1 MHEIKCPNC
10 GKAFTIDEAGFAS
23 ILKQVRDEEFNK
35 DLSERLHQ
43 FEREKQAALTLAAS
57 QAEQSK
63 ATALAQQQK
72 QISELNIK
80 VMELQKDKELAVAQA
95 VAKIQTEMADKDKKI
110 VELNGL
116 VATTKQQGA
125 LDVQSLKNDYEA
137 QLRVKDAEIAL
148 HKDMKTKMSTKMVGE
163 TLEQHCSIEFERLR
177 ATAFQHA
184 EFGKD
189 NDASS
194 GSKGDFIFRDYDED
208 GKEYISIMFEMKN
221 ESDATA
227 SKHKNEHFF
236 KELDKDR
243 TEKKCEYAVLVSLL
257 EQDNELY
264 NGGIVDVSHKYD
276 KMYVIRPQC
285 FIPMITLLRNAAQKS
300 IEYKREIT
308 RLERTSIDVSNF
320 ETSMNAFKEG
330 FSRNCKDAGDRYEEA
345 IKNIDDI
352 IKKLEKTKDALRL
365 WNKHLGTAA
374 NKLEDLTIKKLTR
387 DNPTMAAKF
396 AAARTVPDDGAD
408 N

>member
-10 GKAFTIDEAGFAS
+10 GKSFTIDEAGYAS
-23 ILKQVRDEEFNK
+23 ILKQVRDDEFNK
-35 DLSERLHQ
+35 DLSERMHQ
-43 FEREKQAALTLAAS
+43 FEREKQTALTLAAS
-57 QAEQSK
+57 QAEQAK
-63 ATALAQQQK
+63 ATALAQQQQ

-80 VMELQKDKELAVAQA
+80 ILELTKDKELAVAQA
-95 VAKIQTEMADKDKKI
+95 LAKVQSDLASKDKKI

-177 ATAFQHA
+177 ATAFQRA

-208 GKEYISIMFEMKN
+208 GNEYISIMFEMKN
-221 ESDATA
+221 ESDATT

-236 KELDKDR
+236 RELDKDR

-264 NGGIVDVSHKYD
+264 NSGIVDVSHKYN

-320 ETSMNAFKEG
+320 EASMNAFKEG

-396 AAARTVPDDGAD
+396 AAARD
-408 N
+408 NKDTE

>member
-10 GKAFTIDEAGFAS
+10 GKTFSTDEAAYAA
-23 ILKQVRDEEFNK
+23 ILKQVHNSEFDK
-35 DLSERLHQ
+35 ALAERIDQ
-43 FEREKQAALTLAAS
+43 FNREKQDALTLAAA
-57 QAEQSK
+57 QAEQAK
-63 ATALAQQQK
+63 TTALAQQQK

-80 VMELQKDKELAVAQA
+80 VLELEKGKDLAVAQA
-95 VAKIQTEMADKDKKI
+95 IAKIQSDLADKDKKI

-116 VATTKQQGA
+116 IESTKHKGA
-125 LDVQSLKNDYEA
+125 LDVQSLKNEYEA
-137 QLRVKDAEIAL
+137 KLRIKDEEIAL
-148 HKDMKTKMSTKMVGE
+148 HKDMKTRMSTKMVGE

-189 NDASS
+189 NDAAS
-194 GSKGDFIFRDYDED
+194 GSKGDFIFRDFDAD
-208 GKEYISIMFEMKN
+208 GNEYISIMFEMKN
-221 ESDATA
+221 ESDATS

-236 KELDKDR
+236 RELDKDR
-243 TEKKCEYAVLVSLL
+243 NEKKCEYAVLVSLL

-264 NGGIVDVSHKYD
+264 NSGIVDVSHKYD

-300 IEYKREIT
+300 IDYKREIT
-308 RLERTSIDVSNF
+308 RLERASIDVSNF
-320 ETSMNAFKEG
+320 ENTMNAFKDG

-396 AAARTVPDDGAD
+396 AAAATSDD
-408 N
+408 

>member
-10 GKAFTIDEAGFAS
+10 GKTFSTDEAAYAA
-23 ILKQVRDEEFNK
+23 ILKQVHNSEFDK
-35 DLSERLHQ
+35 ALADRIDQ
-43 FEREKQAALTLAAS
+43 FKREKQDALTLAAA
-57 QAEQSK
+57 QAEQAK
-63 ATALAQQQK
+63 TTALAQQQK

-80 VMELQKDKELAVAQA
+80 VLELQKDKDLAVAQA
-95 VAKIQTEMADKDKKI
+95 IAKIQSDLADKDKKI

-116 VATTKQQGA
+116 VESTKHKGA
-125 LDVQSLKNDYEA
+125 LDVQSLKNEYEA
-137 QLRVKDAEIAL
+137 KLRIKDEEIAL
-148 HKDMKTKMSTKMVGE
+148 HKDMKTRMSTKMVGE

-189 NDASS
+189 NDAAS
-194 GSKGDFIFRDYDED
+194 GSKGDFIFRDFDAD
-208 GKEYISIMFEMKN
+208 GNEYISIMFEMKN

-243 TEKKCEYAVLVSLL
+243 NEKKCEYAVLVSLL

-276 KMYVIRPQC
+276 KMFVIRPQC

-300 IEYKREIT
+300 IDYKREIT
-308 RLERTSIDVSNF
+308 RLERASIDVSNF
-320 ETSMNAFKEG
+320 ENAMNAFKDG

-396 AAARTVPDDGAD
+396 AAVSSD

>member
-10 GKAFTIDEAGFAS
+10 GKTFSTDEAAYAA
-23 ILKQVRDEEFNK
+23 ILKQVHNSEFDK
-35 DLSERLHQ
+35 ALAERIDQ
-43 FEREKQAALTLAAS
+43 FNREKQDALTLAAA
-57 QAEQSK
+57 QAEQAK
-63 ATALAQQQK
+63 TTALAQQQK

-80 VMELQKDKELAVAQA
+80 VLELEKGKDLAVAQA
-95 VAKIQTEMADKDKKI
+95 IAKIQSDLADKDKKI

-116 VATTKQQGA
+116 IESTKHKGA
-125 LDVQSLKNDYEA
+125 LDVQSLKNEYEA
-137 QLRVKDAEIAL
+137 KLRIKDEEIAL
-148 HKDMKTKMSTKMVGE
+148 HKDMKTRMSTKMVGE

-189 NDASS
+189 NDAAS
-194 GSKGDFIFRDYDED
+194 GSKGDFIFRDFDAD
-208 GKEYISIMFEMKN
+208 GNEYISIMFEMKN
-221 ESDATA
+221 ESDATT

-243 TEKKCEYAVLVSLL
+243 NEKKCEYAVLVSLL

-264 NGGIVDVSHKYD
+264 NSGIVDVSHKYD

-300 IEYKREIT
+300 IDYKREIT
-308 RLERTSIDVSNF
+308 RLERASIDVSNF
-320 ETSMNAFKEG
+320 ENAMNAFKDG

-396 AAARTVPDDGAD
+396 AAAATSDD
-408 N
+408 

>member
-10 GKAFTIDEAGFAS
+10 GKSFTIDEAGYAS
-23 ILKQVRDEEFNK
+23 ILKQVRDDEFNK
-35 DLSERLHQ
+35 DLSERMHQ
-43 FEREKQAALTLAAS
+43 FEREKQTALTLAAS
-57 QAEQSK
+57 QAEQAK
-63 ATALAQQQK
+63 ATALAQQQQ

-80 VMELQKDKELAVAQA
+80 ILELTKDKELAVAQA
-95 VAKIQTEMADKDKKI
+95 LAKVQSDLASKDKKI

-177 ATAFQHA
+177 ATAFQRA

-208 GKEYISIMFEMKN
+208 GNEYISIMFEMKN
-221 ESDATA
+221 ESDATT

-264 NGGIVDVSHKYD
+264 NSGIVDVSHKYN

-300 IEYKREIT
+300 IDYKREIT

-320 ETSMNAFKEG
+320 EASMNAFKEG

-396 AAARTVPDDGAD
+396 AAAHD
-408 N
+408 NKDTE